1 MPAGGRAAGVG
12 AEGEHARR
20 GQHALRAGDARPG
33 HARIHRGR
41 GGERPGVCADIQQ
54 DGHVGEGRGWG
65 GLIFGPEIHKTLI
78 KI

>member
-33 HARIHRGR
+33 HARLHRGR
-41 GGERPGVCADIQQ
+41 GGQRPGVCADIQQ
-54 DGHVGEGRGWG
+54 DEDVGE
-65 GLIFGPEIHKTLI
+65 GPEIHRTLN
-78 KI
+78 